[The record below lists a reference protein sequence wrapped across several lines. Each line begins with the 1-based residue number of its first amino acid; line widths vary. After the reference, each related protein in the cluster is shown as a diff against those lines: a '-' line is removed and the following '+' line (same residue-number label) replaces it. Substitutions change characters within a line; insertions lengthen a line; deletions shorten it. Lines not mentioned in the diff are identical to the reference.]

1 MLFETTSLASM
12 VNLLIE
18 AVEKH
23 YGFDPRPILTDN
35 GVDLS
40 RIGIPG
46 ARLSDAGL
54 DASLEEITARTGD
67 QSMGLVV
74 GQYVR
79 PTSIHALGYAWLA
92 SDTLRDAFGR
102 LARFDRTVSTSDHI
116 ELRDSGDTC
125 ELVIASRV
133 PGYMQPPLAM
143 DAYFTGVLRLCRVVK
158 DSHFAPLRVQLI
170 HPSFGHE
177 SEYVEAFG
185 APVSFDADLDMMV
198 FETADVDAPLSGANP
213 ELAAMSDKVA
223 EAYLES
229 LDPELVASRVRDL
242 LVSMLPSGQ
251 ATQDVVAGKL
261 ARSTSALQRQLRSE
275 GTSFQALRDETR
287 CQLAIGYLQEGRLS
301 LTEIAFLVGFTDQ
314 SNFSRAFRRWTG
326 VSPGEWKS
334 SRQKE
339 PA

>member
-23 YGFDPRPILTDN
+23 YGFDPRPILAGH

-54 DASLEEITARTGD
+54 DASLAEIVERTKD
-67 QSMGLVV
+67 PSMGLVV

-92 SDTLRDAFGR
+92 SDTLRDAFER

-116 ELRDSGDTC
+116 ELRDAGEIC

-170 HPSFGHE
+170 HPSFGRE
-177 SEYVEAFG
+177 SDYVEAFG
-185 APVSFDADLDMMV
+185 APVSFDADVDMMV
-198 FETADVDAPLSGANP
+198 FEAAAIDEPLPGANP

-242 LVSMLPSGQ
+242 LVSMLPSGH

-261 ARSTSALQRQLRSE
+261 ARSTSALQRQLRTE
-275 GTSFQALRDETR
+275 GTSFQKLRDETR
-287 CQLAIGYLQEGRLS
+287 RELAMGYLQEGRLS

-326 VSPGEWKS
+326 LSPGEWKS
-334 SRQKE
+334 SRQKQ

>member
-1 MLFETTSLASM
+1 MLFETTSLAST
-12 VNLLIE
+12 VKLLIE

-23 YGFDPRPILTDN
+23 YGFDPRPIMAAR
-35 GVDLS
+35 GVDLE
-40 RIGIPG
+40 RLAIPG
-46 ARLSDAGL
+46 ARLSDAAL
-54 DASLEEITARTGD
+54 DASIEDIIARTGD
-67 QSMGLVV
+67 PCMGLVV

-92 SDTLRDAFGR
+92 SDTLRDAFER

-116 ELRDSGDTC
+116 ELREQGEFC

-143 DAYFTGVLRLCRVVK
+143 DAYFTGVLRLCRVVR
-158 DSHFAPLRVQLI
+158 DSHFSPVRVQLI
-170 HPSFGHE
+170 HPSFGRE
-177 SEYVEAFG
+177 ADYVEAFG
-185 APVSFDADLDMMV
+185 APVSFDADVDMMV
-198 FETADVDAPLSGANP
+198 FDATDVNAPLAGANP

-229 LDPELVASRVRDL
+229 LDPELVSSRVRDL
-242 LVSMLPSGQ
+242 LVSMLPSGH
-251 ATQDVVAGKL
+251 ATQNVVAGKL

-275 GTSFQALRDETR
+275 GTSFQKLRDETR
-287 CQLAIGYLQEGRLS
+287 RELALGYLNEGRLS

-334 SRQKE
+334 SRQE
-339 PA
+339 